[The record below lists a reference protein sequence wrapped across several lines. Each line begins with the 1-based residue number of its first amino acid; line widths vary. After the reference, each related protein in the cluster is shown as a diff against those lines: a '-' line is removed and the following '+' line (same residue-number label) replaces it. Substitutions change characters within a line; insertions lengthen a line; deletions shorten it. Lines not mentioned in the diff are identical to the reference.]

1 MPYDLSCEQGT
12 RQMQMGNEQ
21 DDMTLSTY
29 CAADGK
35 MLVLW
40 VSRSHFGKAGRA
52 ELLSIAV

>member
-1 MPYDLSCEQGT
+1 
-12 RQMQMGNEQ
+12 MQVGNEQ
-21 DDMTLSTY
+21 DDTTLSKY